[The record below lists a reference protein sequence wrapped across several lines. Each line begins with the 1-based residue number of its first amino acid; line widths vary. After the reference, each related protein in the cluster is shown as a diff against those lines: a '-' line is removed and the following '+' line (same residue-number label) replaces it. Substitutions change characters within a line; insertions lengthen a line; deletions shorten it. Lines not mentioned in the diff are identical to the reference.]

1 VWTDA
6 YSVGGAFFWYDGWKE
21 SFVLAHSYDELLK
34 LFSENTH
41 ISDHYVSENID
52 VCEHRICK
60 RLSHYDE
67 EFFKDRAL
75 IINTEYH
82 ATSGGAFVIDAVKVS
97 DQTLYLELVYLDGL
111 LQGGGQTTLFIEV
124 KKSKIEGVTNKA
136 KTVTGGYYYGKL
148 DWHHKV
154 ILEENDAK
162 GERNYKKAHNEAYK
176 NYIAAHK

>member
-1 VWTDA
+1 MRQRQ
-6 YSVGGAFFWYDGWKE
+6 
-21 SFVLAHSYDELLK
+21 
-34 LFSENTH
+34 
-41 ISDHYVSENID
+41 ID
-52 VCEHRICK
+52 VCEHIICK

-75 IINTEYH
+75 IISTEYH
-82 ATSGGAFVIDAVKVS
+82 ATMGGAFVIDAVKVS

-111 LQGGGQTTLFIEV
+111 LQAGGQTTLLIEV

-162 GERNYKKAHNEAYK
+162 GERNYKKAHNEAYR